1 MKNDYEFDM
10 PESENRYILK
20 LKLVS
25 KIEERKYYIR
35 KGEFT
40 LEPLKNINKGEIEI
54 TRFITREGAE
64 LRNDYQNFYD
74 LRRDFNLLELIN
86 TKYSSNHEMGTL
98 HPTVTKLWGL
108 DASKKENLN
117 IFDINFYVMCLQGV
131 VEREVINSYINI
143 KLNLKR
149 HNYTNEELYENL
161 LKILRDLGN
170 ERQTVE
176 KKRITFC
183 GREIFLDIVDVF
195 FLSNQEK
202 FLRVSGSVNN
212 PGNGRFSRFLCFKN
226 RYNWKGKRYNNRIY
240 KF

>member
-1 MKNDYEFDM
+1 MFTNKYPIFKKGNVIDKITLDLLRDNPLEILSLMYLDKKDGIINGFELVTDYERRKVTVTKGIVKCNNEIYWMKNNYEFDM
-10 PESENRYILK
+10 PEIESRYILK
-20 LKLVS
+20 LRLVS
-25 KIEERKYYIR
+25 GIEERKYYIR
-35 KGEFT
+35 RGEFI
-40 LEPLKNINKGEIEI
+40 LEPLKSIKEGEIEI

-108 DASKKENLN
+108 DASKKENLD

-149 HNYTNEELYENL
+149 HDYIYENL
-161 LKILRDLGN
+161 LKILRD
-170 ERQTVE
+170 
-176 KKRITFC
+176 
-183 GREIFLDIVDVF
+183 
-195 FLSNQEK
+195 
-202 FLRVSGSVNN
+202 
-212 PGNGRFSRFLCFKN
+212 
-226 RYNWKGKRYNNRIY
+226 
-240 KF
+240 